1 MSTSNDKKCTYW
13 ATADWSPTAWTIS
26 MRCESYVQ
34 PLALNLS
41 PYKVFCVLFS
51 ECVLLFLFLWEMRYG
66 LFLGVN
72 VVIRMA
78 NVYSDVSGLSYEL
91 YQWQGIKKK
100 IIKITTPKT
109 MLVLT
114 ERKLDLGGEKLI
126 FNETLSLNII
136 LNKTT
141 REEEKENFN
150 TTECYFIYM
159 LFFFFFYIKA
169 KMFCSENLS

>member
-1 MSTSNDKKCTYW
+1 MT
-13 ATADWSPTAWTIS
+13 
-26 MRCESYVQ
+26 
-34 PLALNLS
+34 
-41 PYKVFCVLFS
+41 
-51 ECVLLFLFLWEMRYG
+51 RY
-66 LFLGVN
+66 
-72 VVIRMA
+72 
-78 NVYSDVSGLSYEL
+78 
-91 YQWQGIKKK
+91 KKK

-159 LFFFFFYIKA
+159 LFFFFFTLRPKCFVLKTCPNDYS
-169 KMFCSENLS
+169 F